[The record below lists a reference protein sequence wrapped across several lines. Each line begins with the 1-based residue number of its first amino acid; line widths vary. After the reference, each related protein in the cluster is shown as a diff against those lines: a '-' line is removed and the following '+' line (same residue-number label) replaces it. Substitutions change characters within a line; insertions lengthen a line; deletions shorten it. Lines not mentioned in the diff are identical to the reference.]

1 MSNKTIPGRFVKG
14 ICPNPNGRPKGAF
27 NDIKKRFLQ
36 IQELASHDAKAV
48 YQEIRD
54 KMHAGEA
61 WAYQIYYKELYSLP
75 KKYKEDTV
83 TIPEIVSDDTM
94 NINARLKALI
104 EALDKFE
111 DYTYDEVIAAIKALS
126 TIKTNEV
133 IADKTNTMYESP
145 EMVAQQIKDLK
156 EIIAY
161 AKSQAGENE

>member
-1 MSNKTIPGRFVKG
+1 MSKTIPGRFVKG
-14 ICPNPNGRPKGAF
+14 ICSNPTGRPKGAF

-54 KMHAGEA
+54 KMQAGEA

-83 TIPEIVSDDTM
+83 TIPEIASDDTM
-94 NINARLKALI
+94 DINARLKVLI

-133 IADKTNTMYESP
+133 IGEQMNLAYESP
-145 EMVAQQIKDLK
+145 EMVTQQIKDLK
-156 EIIAY
+156 EIIAF
-161 AKSQAGENE
+161 AKGQEDKFK